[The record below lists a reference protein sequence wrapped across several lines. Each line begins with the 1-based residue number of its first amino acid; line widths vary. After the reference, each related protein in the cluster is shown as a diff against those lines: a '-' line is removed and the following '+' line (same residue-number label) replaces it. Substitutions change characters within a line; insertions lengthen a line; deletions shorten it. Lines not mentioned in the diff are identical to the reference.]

1 MKALLRNGG
10 RSRGKGHYRS
20 GRPRNNPGIRFW
32 NVMYDELLKLELLF
46 RATLEAYADD
56 VAILTTARNAEG
68 AELKLSVVM
77 KKYWNR

>member
-1 MKALLRNGG
+1 
-10 RSRGKGHYRS
+10 
-20 GRPRNNPGIRFW
+20 
-32 NVMYDELLKLELLF
+32 MYDELLKLELLF